1 MINKSTV
8 DAVVAI
14 LKSLEVDGETMEY
27 IIEQVGMTD
36 QMIKQ
41 LYHDKPQSRF
51 KIGDRITW
59 RNKNATV
66 IGFPN
71 DGGGGLK
78 IQLDGEI
85 GTRYIDDNEC
95 EKQ

>member
-1 MINKSTV
+1 MINKSIV
-8 DAVVAI
+8 DAVIMI

-36 QMIKQ
+36 QIVKQ
-41 LYHDKPQSRF
+41 LYYDKPQSKF
-51 KIGDRITW
+51 KICDRIIW

-71 DGGGGLK
+71 DGGGELK
-78 IQLDGEI
+78 IQLDDEI
-85 GTRYIDDNEC
+85 GTRYVYDNEC